1 METLKKR
8 AGIAFIAL
16 PGEEI
21 LEVVCEYCKLLT
33 ISPAGASESNSATIH
48 DDSMTHRG
56 ITLLS

>member
-8 AGIAFIAL
+8 AGTAFIAL

-33 ISPAGASESNSATIH
+33 ISTDGASESNSAPFT
-48 DDSMTHRG
+48 MT
-56 ITLLS
+56 L